1 MRNKK
6 SWIVSICISYVKVFD
21 IYIKYVMLKFNWKI
35 NIIKMEFFLGREKI
49 FIERER
55 FLSEREEKV
64 IRYGMVS

>member
-6 SWIVSICISYVKVFD
+6 SWIVSISYVKVFD
-21 IYIKYVMLKFNWKI
+21 IFIKYVMLKFNWKI

>member
-6 SWIVSICISYVKVFD
+6 SWIVSISYVKVFD

>member
-6 SWIVSICISYVKVFD
+6 SWIVSISYVKVFD

-55 FLSEREEKV
+55 FLSEWEEKV